1 MNNINEQSIDFY
13 KKFQEI
19 KYDMSK
25 ASLEDVK
32 NILDHYNQ
40 GSIMVDGVNYH
51 YNINPLDAA
60 CLNARYKEL
69 TGQDHPIF
77 VNEQG
82 KVLDEIIKSGDGI
95 SVDGKP
101 TIYQRLKNNLTGE
114 GLGISILPNKKDSYI
129 DKFNKIKSDM
139 SQASLEDVTDILDH
153 YDQDSVLID
162 GMQYHFRPN
171 ALQGA
176 SLNARYKELTGQD
189 HPTFLKAQEQI
200 LEKQIKD
207 GQGISVNGNPT
218 VYEQLKNNLTG
229 EGLGISIL
237 PNKKDSYIDKFN
249 KIKSDMSQASLEDV
263 TDILDHYDQD
273 SVLIDGMQYHFR
285 PNALQGASLNA
296 RYKELTGQDHPTF
309 LKAQEQILEKQ
320 IKDGQGISVNGNP
333 TVYEQLK
340 NNNMSIGNHNHILNR
355 TTDIILNPQEASL
368 EDISS
373 LLNYYNGKPVLIDG
387 VAHHPFND
395 PMSAAKL
402 NARYKELTG
411 QDHPIFTEQVPKVI
425 NELMKN
431 KDMLVQAG
439 AYGIDYFDKLEQIK
453 NGVQPTVNDEESK
466 KLFVEE
472 REKQRQLDASV
483 RKQQFTA
490 MQKKFSEATQDNSIG
505 GMNR

>member
-1 MNNINEQSIDFY
+1 MSNTNEQSIDFY

-40 GSIMVDGVNYH
+40 GAIEVNGVNYH

-60 CLNARYKEL
+60 CLNARYKQL
-69 TGQDHPIF
+69 TGQDHPTFIS
-77 VNEQG
+77 EQG
-82 KVLDEIIKSGDGI
+82 KVLDEIIKSGEGI

-129 DKFNKIKSDM
+129 DKFDAIKFDM
-139 SQASLEDVTDILDH
+139 SQASLDDIKDILDH

-189 HPTFLKAQEQI
+189 HPTFVKAQEQI
-200 LEKQIKD
+200 LEQQIKD

-218 VYEQLKNNLTG
+218 VYEQLK
-229 EGLGISIL
+229 S
-237 PNKKDSYIDKFN
+237 
-249 KIKSDMSQASLEDV
+249 
-263 TDILDHYDQD
+263 
-273 SVLIDGMQYHFR
+273 
-285 PNALQGASLNA
+285 
-296 RYKELTGQDHPTF
+296 
-309 LKAQEQILEKQ
+309 
-320 IKDGQGISVNGNP
+320 
-333 TVYEQLK
+333 
-340 NNNMSIGNHNHILNR
+340 NNMEIGNHNHILNR
-355 TTDIILNPQEASL
+355 TNEIILNPQEASL

-373 LLNYYNGKPVLIDG
+373 LLNYFNGKPVLIDG

-395 PMSAAKL
+395 PMSASKL

-411 QDHPIFTEQVPKVI
+411 QNHPVFTEQAPKVI
-425 NELMKN
+425 DDFMKD
-431 KDMLVQAG
+431 KDMLIQAG
-439 AYGIDYFDKLEQIK
+439 AYGTDYFDKLEQIK
-453 NGVQPTVNDEESK
+453 QGTQQTTEIQSNEESK
-466 KLFVEE
+466 KVFTEE
-472 REKQRQLDASV
+472 RDKQRQLDASV
-483 RKQQFTA
+483 RTQQITA
-490 MQKKFSEATQDNSIG
+490 MQQANQNTQEMQQMVSETTQDNSIG
-505 GMNR
+505 GMSR

>member
-1 MNNINEQSIDFY
+1 MSNTNEQSINFY

-40 GSIMVDGVNYH
+40 GAIEVNGVNYH

-60 CLNARYKEL
+60 CLNARYKQL
-69 TGQDHPIF
+69 TGQDHPTFIS
-77 VNEQG
+77 EQG
-82 KVLDEIIKSGDGI
+82 KVLDEIIKSGEGI

-129 DKFNKIKSDM
+129 DKFDAIKFDI
-139 SQASLEDVTDILDH
+139 SQASLDDIKDILDH

-189 HPTFLKAQEQI
+189 HPTFVKAQEQI
-200 LEKQIKD
+200 LEEQTKN

-218 VYEQLKNNLTG
+218 VYEQLK
-229 EGLGISIL
+229 S
-237 PNKKDSYIDKFN
+237 
-249 KIKSDMSQASLEDV
+249 
-263 TDILDHYDQD
+263 
-273 SVLIDGMQYHFR
+273 
-285 PNALQGASLNA
+285 
-296 RYKELTGQDHPTF
+296 
-309 LKAQEQILEKQ
+309 
-320 IKDGQGISVNGNP
+320 
-333 TVYEQLK
+333 
-340 NNNMSIGNHNHILNR
+340 NNMEIGNHNHILNR
-355 TTDIILNPQEASL
+355 TNEIILNPQEASL

-373 LLNYYNGKPVLIDG
+373 LLNHFNGKPVLIDG

-395 PMSAAKL
+395 PMSASKL

-411 QDHPIFTEQVPKVI
+411 QNHPVFTEQAPKVI
-425 NELMKN
+425 DDLMKD
-431 KDMLVQAG
+431 KDMLIQAG
-439 AYGIDYFDKLEQIK
+439 AYGTDYFDKLEQIK
-453 NGVQPTVNDEESK
+453 QETQQTMEIQSNEESK
-466 KLFVEE
+466 KVFTEE
-472 REKQRQLDASV
+472 RDKQRQLDASV
-483 RKQQFTA
+483 RTQQITA
-490 MQKKFSEATQDNSIG
+490 MQQANQNTQAMQQMVSETIQDNSIG
-505 GMNR
+505 GMSR

>member
-1 MNNINEQSIDFY
+1 MSNTNEQSIDFY

-40 GSIMVDGVNYH
+40 GTIEVNGVNYH

-60 CLNARYKEL
+60 CLNARYKQL
-69 TGQDHPIF
+69 TGQDHPTF
-77 VNEQG
+77 VSEQV
-82 KVLDEIIKSGDGI
+82 KVLDEIIKSGGGI

-129 DKFNKIKSDM
+129 DKFDAIKFDM
-139 SQASLEDVTDILDH
+139 SQASLDDIKDILDH

-189 HPTFLKAQEQI
+189 HPTFVKAQEQI
-200 LEKQIKD
+200 LEEQTKN

-218 VYEQLKNNLTG
+218 VYEQLK
-229 EGLGISIL
+229 S
-237 PNKKDSYIDKFN
+237 
-249 KIKSDMSQASLEDV
+249 
-263 TDILDHYDQD
+263 
-273 SVLIDGMQYHFR
+273 
-285 PNALQGASLNA
+285 
-296 RYKELTGQDHPTF
+296 
-309 LKAQEQILEKQ
+309 
-320 IKDGQGISVNGNP
+320 
-333 TVYEQLK
+333 
-340 NNNMSIGNHNHILNR
+340 NNMEIGNHNHILNR
-355 TTDIILNPQEASL
+355 TNEIILNPQEASL

-373 LLNYYNGKPVLIDG
+373 LLNHFNGKPVLIDG

-395 PMSAAKL
+395 PMSASKL

-411 QDHPIFTEQVPKVI
+411 QNHPVFTEQAPKVI
-425 NELMKN
+425 DDLMKD
-431 KDMLVQAG
+431 KDMLIQAG
-439 AYGIDYFDKLEQIK
+439 AYGTDYFDKLEQIK
-453 NGVQPTVNDEESK
+453 QETQQTMEIQSNEESK
-466 KLFVEE
+466 KVFTEE
-472 REKQRQLDASV
+472 RDKQRQLDASV
-483 RKQQFTA
+483 RTQQITA
-490 MQKKFSEATQDNSIG
+490 MQQANQNTQEMQQMISEATQDNSIG
-505 GMNR
+505 GISR